1 MLTIKIRNQYTHS
14 FEFSRGVI
22 TSLGVLLTTIILGM
36 PFTHELHHCDGIIE
50 SEDCPVYLL
59 QKSLNS
65 DTSILLPIVL
75 LVSWVFSYH
84 ATVWSINTE
93 ESLSKSPVGSRA
105 PPLYL

>member
-1 MLTIKIRNQYTHS
+1 MDSVKNRNLQTKS
-14 FEFSRGVI
+14 FKFPRGVL
-22 TSLGVLLTTIILGM
+22 TSLGVLLTAIILGM

-65 DTSILLPIVL
+65 DTSILLPNVL

-84 ATVWSINTE
+84 ATAWSINTE

-105 PPLYL
+105 PPFYL

>member
-1 MLTIKIRNQYTHS
+1 MDIVDYSWQTQLLK
-14 FEFSRGVI
+14 FSRGMNA
-22 TSLGVLLTTIILGM
+22 TLGVLLTIIVLVV

-93 ESLSKSPVGSRA
+93 ESLCKSPVGSRA